1 MVIKMKR
8 WLKRRFALSDE
19 GVVAVIA
26 GSIETALENIACMV
40 PVGLLFLL
48 VKDLLNDTVATHT
61 FFYIA
66 GSAICLAVILVIA
79 YFQYNGTYLATYVE
93 TGKRRI
99 LLAEKLRKI
108 PLAYFAKRDL
118 ADLTTS
124 LMNDCDVL
132 EKSQSH
138 FLPPLIGAVI
148 STTLMSCM
156 LFFLDWKM
164 AVSVLWVL
172 PISFVLILCSS
183 RVQNHLMKKT
193 TDARVSYE
201 SGIQECIEAADD
213 LRSNNAEKLYLEG
226 LEQKIKA
233 FEKHSIWAEFG
244 KASFIAASGLILRF
258 GIATTVFM
266 GAALLIDRE
275 IDLFTFL
282 FFMLIVSRIYDPLD
296 AALQNLAMIVSTNT
310 NTARMNEI
318 LDQKVQDGA
327 KELTNKGYDIVFKN
341 VVFAY
346 ENGEKVLDGVSF
358 TAKQGE
364 VTALVGPSGGGKTT
378 VSRLAARFWDVTG
391 GQITVG
397 GMDVKKTDPETLMS
411 LYSIVFQ
418 DVTLFHN
425 TILENIRIGNP
436 KATDEEV
443 MAAAKLA
450 NVDEIARKFPDG
462 WNTMIGEN
470 GDRLSGGERQRISI
484 ARAFLKNAPI
494 ILLDEATASLDVEN
508 ETLIQNA
515 LSQLIKDKTVL
526 VIAHRMRSVA
536 AADQIIVLKDGKVS
550 ENGTPEKLLKQNSIF
565 ANMCRLQ
572 AESLDWT
579 LSNG

>member
-1 MVIKMKR
+1 MKR

-213 LRSNNAEKLYLEG
+213 LRSNDAEKLYLEG

>member
-1 MVIKMKR
+1 MKR

-327 KELTNKGYDIVFKN
+327 KKLTNKGYDIVFKN

>member
-1 MVIKMKR
+1 MKR

-66 GSAICLAVILVIA
+66 GSAICLAVILIIA

-213 LRSNNAEKLYLEG
+213 LRSNDAEKLYLEG

>member
-1 MVIKMKR
+1 MKR

-48 VKDLLNDTVATHT
+48 VKDLLNDTVATYT

-93 TGKRRI
+93 TGKRII

>member
-1 MVIKMKR
+1 MKR

-66 GSAICLAVILVIA
+66 GSAICLVVILVIA

>member
-1 MVIKMKR
+1 MKR

-579 LSNG
+579 LSNE